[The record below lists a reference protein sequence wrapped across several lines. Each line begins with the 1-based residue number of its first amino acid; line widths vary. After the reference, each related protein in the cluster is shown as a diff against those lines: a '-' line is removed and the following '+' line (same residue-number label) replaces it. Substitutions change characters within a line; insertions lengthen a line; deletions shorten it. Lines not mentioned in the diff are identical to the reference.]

1 MEIEIRSIP
10 FGALGGLFE
19 ADDVEAAHRITFAA
33 AQPGGSFFPLPEE
46 NEFQETLAAHEGAKR
61 AVAVNACGTAL
72 DLCMM
77 ALDIGPGDEVIT
89 TPQTFVCTATCASA
103 RGARIIFADI
113 DAGTMCLDP
122 RAVEEKITPRTR
134 AIIPVHFA
142 GHPADIDGFDRITE
156 KTGIPVIY
164 DAAHAVGAIYKD
176 RPLGGRGKASCYS
189 FQSNKN
195 MTTLGEGGA
204 VTTDDEAFAEAV
216 RQRKT
221 FGFVYGPK
229 LRVATTG
236 FNYRMTKP
244 QFAVGLTQIAKVD
257 RVNEL
262 KRRAMQKLNELLAGT
277 EGIILPAGINDDH
290 AAHLHVLRVDSTTA
304 SFSRDA
310 FRAHLLEK
318 YQVGTGMHYPIVWG
332 WEAFDAIDHDRSNC
346 PVADRVCSEVMS
358 LPVFP
363 QTSDE
368 DLSYVA
374 TVIRQAVED
383 LG

>member
-1 MEIEIRSIP
+1 MEIKIRSVP

-19 ADDVEAAHRITFAA
+19 ADDVEAAHRVTSAA
-33 AQPGGSFFPLPEE
+33 AGPGGSFFPLPEE
-46 NEFQETLAAHEGAKR
+46 NEFQEALAAHEGAKC
-61 AVAVNACGTAL
+61 AVSVNACGTAL

-77 ALDIGPGDEVIT
+77 ALDIRPGDEVIT

-103 RGARIIFADI
+103 RGARIVFADI
-113 DAGTMCLDP
+113 DANTMCLDP
-122 RAVEEKITPRTR
+122 RAVEAKITPRTR

-156 KTGIPVIY
+156 KTGIPVVY
-164 DAAHAVGAIYKD
+164 DAAHAVGATYKD
-176 RPLGGRGKASCYS
+176 QPLGGRGKASCYS

-195 MTTLGEGGA
+195 ITTLGEGGA

-244 QFAVGLTQIAKVD
+244 QLAVGLTQIAKVD
-257 RVNEL
+257 RINEL
-262 KRRAMQKLNELLAGT
+262 KRRAMQKLNELLTGI

-290 AAHLHVLRVDSTTA
+290 AAHLHVLRVDSTTV

-318 YQVGTGMHYPIVWG
+318 YKVGTGMHYPIVWG
-332 WEAFDAIDHDRSNC
+332 WEAFAAIDHDLSNC
-346 PVADRVCSEVMS
+346 PIADRVCSEVMS

-363 QTSDE
+363 DTSDE
-368 DLSYVA
+368 DLPYIA
-374 TVIRQAVED
+374 WAIRQTVEE